1 MDTCK
6 YYFLP
11 ILPSSLFSIGLSLAF
26 SIFFNFSVIIIVM
39 FIVIVNVIVIANGYN
54 RSYIPM
60 TADLIGNNFGLQNTS
75 VSPPL

>member
-1 MDTCK
+1 MDA

-11 ILPSSLFSIGLSLAF
+11 ILPSSLFSIGLSWAF
-26 SIFFNFSVIIIVM
+26 SIFFNFSVIIVVI
-39 FIVIVNVIVIANGYN
+39 FIVIVIANGYN